1 MVLSTQKKITSL
13 LALGLAAML
22 LFSGTFAWQNLNQ
35 EALNYVKGGSNPGGR
50 LHDDFNN
57 VTDELGAAVKTYNK
71 DVYVENFTSAANDGV
86 NIYARIRLDEYLE
99 WGAGA
104 GTTDANKNTTS
115 LISGATLDNRSSWT
129 TYIPGQKSVFR
140 DYWTLDWTD
149 GGSTVYM
156 PTFNRNKD
164 SLLADINGTFEG
176 GYVKYAL
183 NGVDGTE
190 TKTGY
195 VIQDNDENDVDEL
208 TDLSRLNDLVN
219 KGTASNYYADY
230 ASNISVSAD
239 TVTHTATTTLNA
251 AASMSMAEWLAAVNS
266 GSTPNVCWVYD
277 SDGWFYWSAPIRPDT
292 ATGLLLDGIQRT
304 QKTIGDGGEAWYY
317 GLNVV
322 AQFITADSLGS
333 ADDNEGMGSGFYAKE
348 KGEPPTKNALALLK
362 AIGVDVDGT
371 GSVISADVSTQAIP
385 EENGGNDE
393 AGSEAALREALANGG
408 TVTLT
413 GDVELT
419 SAISVE
425 KSTILYLNDFSIS
438 AAPDF
443 DGYALFVL
451 NDQNTWLDIDG
462 NGTVQSAP
470 DGCAVQVKEGLLYI
484 WDGTFAGGDAVINV
498 EGGDAV
504 IVDGTFYLQNSEVG
518 QVLRWS
524 ANAEIIVYG
533 GNFHD
538 FDPVNA
544 DGKNLL
550 SDGYTLKTT
559 LSGSSTVYTVVAMDM
574 EDVSDPSQDAS
585 EELEGSEEP
594 EESEE
599 SEEQMG
605 EQPDVSPDDSTEV
618 DNGESGTDES
628 IPTDGNDAVGDAA
641 SSY

>member
-1 MVLSTQKKITSL
+1 
-13 LALGLAAML
+13 ML

-35 EALNYVKGGSNPGGR
+35 EALNYIKGGSNPGGR

-57 VTDELGAAVKTYNK
+57 VTDELDAAVKTYNK

-129 TYIPGQKSVFR
+129 TYIPGQKNVFR
-140 DYWTLDWTD
+140 DYWELDWAN

-183 NGVDGTE
+183 NGADGTE
-190 TKTGY
+190 AKTRY

-208 TDLSRLNDLVN
+208 TDLSKLNDLVN
-219 KGTASNYYADY
+219 NGTASSYYADY
-230 ASNISVSAD
+230 ASNISISAD
-239 TVTHTATTTLNA
+239 AVTHTATTTLNA
-251 AASMSMAEWLAAVNS
+251 AASMSMADWLAAVDS
-266 GSTPNVCWVYD
+266 GNTPNVCWVYD
-277 SDGWFYWSAPIRPDT
+277 TDGWFYWSAPIRPDT

-348 KGEPPTKNALALLK
+348 KGESPTENALALLK

-371 GSVISADVSTQAIP
+371 GAVISADVRTQQAMP

-393 AGSEAALREALANGG
+393 VDSEAALREALANGG

-425 KSTILYLNDFSIS
+425 KSTILYLNDFNIS

-451 NDQNTWLDIDG
+451 SDQNTWLDIDG

-470 DGCAVQVKEGLLYI
+470 DGCAVQVKGGLLYI
-484 WDGTFAGGDAVINV
+484 WDGTFAGGDAVISV
-498 EGGDAV
+498 EGGNAV
-504 IVDGTFYLQNSEVG
+504 IVGGTFYLQNSEVG

-524 ANAEIIVYG
+524 ANAELIVYG

-550 SDGYTLKTT
+550 SDGYTVEAA
-559 LSGSSTVYTVVAMDM
+559 LSGSSTVYTVVAMD
-574 EDVSDPSQDAS
+574 EGDATEPSQDTS
-585 EELEGSEEP
+585 EKP
-594 EESEE
+594 EE
-599 SEEQMG
+599 QIG
-605 EQPDVSPDDSTEV
+605 EQLDASPDDSTDV
-618 DNGESGTDES
+618 DNGEPGTDEI
-628 IPTDGNDAVGDAA
+628 IPADGNDVVGDAV